1 MGKSASLF
9 LRRLLQGMLVGSGA
23 ILPGVSGGVLC
34 VTFGLYKPLMALLA
48 HPFKNLP
55 RYFKMLLPV
64 GIGILLGFWG
74 LSGLISHLFT
84 AAEGLAASLF
94 AGLILGTLPGLYREA
109 GEQGRTAKSRNAMFV
124 TFGLMLAFF
133 LVLESSI
140 TVQLQANM
148 AWMAFAGVLWGLSI
162 VVPGMS
168 SSPVLILLGLYQPM
182 AQGIATL
189 DPAVVAPLG
198 AAAVATVLGLARV
211 MDSLFEKHYA
221 FASHA
226 VLGIVAASALMILPR
241 SFRLADLAC
250 AALGL
255 ALAIWLDRRQRAVPK
270 APLTESV

>member
-1 MGKSASLF
+1 MGKEAKLF
-9 LRRLLQGMLVGSGA
+9 VRRLLQGMLVGSGA

-64 GIGILLGFWG
+64 GIGIVLGFWG
-74 LSGLISHLFT
+74 LSGLISHLFA
-84 AAEGLAASLF
+84 AAEGLAAALF

-124 TFGLMLAFF
+124 TFALMLAFF
-133 LVLESSI
+133 LVLESSVSV
-140 TVQLQANM
+140 TMEANLG
-148 AWMAFAGVLWGLSI
+148 WMAFAGLLWGLSI

-182 AQGIATL
+182 AQGIASL
-189 DPAVVAPLG
+189 DPAVVVPLAAG
-198 AAAVATVLGLARV
+198 AVLTVLLLARV

-241 SFRLADLAC
+241 AFRVADLLCVAAGLL
-250 AALGL
+250 AAL
-255 ALAIWLDRRQRAVPK
+255 WLDRRQQAAKGTP
-270 APLTESV
+270 